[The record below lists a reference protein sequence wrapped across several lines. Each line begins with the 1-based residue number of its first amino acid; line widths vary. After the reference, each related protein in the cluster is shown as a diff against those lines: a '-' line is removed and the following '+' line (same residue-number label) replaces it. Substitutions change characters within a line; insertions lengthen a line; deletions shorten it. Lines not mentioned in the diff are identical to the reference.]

1 MALLDKFFI
10 QHNLNYIYEKDTVLF
25 YVYFFFFSK
34 SDILPSTGNRLKH
47 LMRRSL
53 LLIQAAAAG
62 GGSSD
67 YIEVEKLSIGKIE
80 SITVLAGK
88 LWWPGGETVHSFPP
102 QNLYWGKSRRGQT
115 KVNKGDRNHP
125 NTAKE
130 ERRGEEGCEDE
141 DVIGLKNT
149 EKKIDLHSIN
159 CVKSKKQKTKQKHN
173 QTHRHRHTHTKHA
186 MMRSCTKIKQHLLVC
201 DWSYF
206 SLQNGKKV
214 WKK

>member
-1 MALLDKFFI
+1 M
-10 QHNLNYIYEKDTVLF
+10 
-25 YVYFFFFSK
+25 
-34 SDILPSTGNRLKH
+34 ILPSTGNRLKH

-80 SITVLAGK
+80 SITVLACK
-88 LWWPGGETVHSFPP
+88 LGWPGGVAVHSFPP

-115 KVNKGDRNHP
+115 KVNKGDGNHP

-130 ERRGEEGCEDE
+130 ERRGRVWRCYRSQKYWKKLTYIPST
-141 DVIGLKNT
+141 VSSLKKNQNKNT
-149 EKKIDLHSIN
+149 
-159 CVKSKKQKTKQKHN
+159 TKH
-173 QTHRHRHTHTKHA
+173 TDRDTHTKHA

-206 SLQNGKKV
+206 FTAK
-214 WKK
+214 WKKKSVEKISVSFVSCVSDTLSRRSNV

>member
-1 MALLDKFFI
+1 METRPANTSMALLDKFFI

-25 YVYFFFFSK
+25 YVYFFFSK

-88 LWWPGGETVHSFPP
+88 LW
-102 QNLYWGKSRRGQT
+102 
-115 KVNKGDRNHP
+115 
-125 NTAKE
+125 
-130 ERRGEEGCEDE
+130 
-141 DVIGLKNT
+141 
-149 EKKIDLHSIN
+149 
-159 CVKSKKQKTKQKHN
+159 
-173 QTHRHRHTHTKHA
+173 
-186 MMRSCTKIKQHLLVC
+186 
-201 DWSYF
+201 
-206 SLQNGKKV
+206 
-214 WKK
+214 

>member
-1 MALLDKFFI
+1 
-10 QHNLNYIYEKDTVLF
+10 
-25 YVYFFFFSK
+25 
-34 SDILPSTGNRLKH
+34 
-47 LMRRSL
+47 MRRSL

-88 LWWPGGETVHSFPP
+88 LCWPGGETVHSFPP

-149 EKKIDLHSIN
+149 EKKKLTYIPSTVSSLKN
-159 CVKSKKQKTKQKHN
+159 KKQNKNTTKH
-173 QTHRHRHTHTKHA
+173 TDTHTHTKHA

-206 SLQNGKKV
+206 SLQNGKKSV
-214 WKK
+214 EKISVSFVSCVSDTLSRRSNV

>member
-1 MALLDKFFI
+1 MSI
-10 QHNLNYIYEKDTVLF
+10 
-25 YVYFFFFSK
+25 FFFSK

-130 ERRGEEGCEDE
+130 ERRGRMWRWRCYRSQKYWKKKLTYIPST
-141 DVIGLKNT
+141 VSSLKN
-149 EKKIDLHSIN
+149 
-159 CVKSKKQKTKQKHN
+159 KKQNKNTTKH
-173 QTHRHRHTHTKHA
+173 TDTDTHTQSMQWWDHA
-186 MMRSCTKIKQHLLVC
+186 LK
-201 DWSYF
+201 
-206 SLQNGKKV
+206 
-214 WKK
+214 